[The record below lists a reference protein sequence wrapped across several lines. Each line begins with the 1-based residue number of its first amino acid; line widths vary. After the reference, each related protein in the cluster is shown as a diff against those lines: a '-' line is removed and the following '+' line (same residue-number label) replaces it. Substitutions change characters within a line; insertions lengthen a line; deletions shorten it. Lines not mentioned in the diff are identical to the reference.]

1 VIRPNS
7 QFVTNQEPML
17 IFNSSKPDISN
28 LVTTGHFYFG
38 LTPSR
43 KKLDKTTSASYV
55 FSVFSSHASLQE
67 HFSTWLTLTLK
78 LRHSQMSQRSLVG
91 HGFDQQACPVQKFFL
106 AACEKH
112 PFLGVDLGF

>member
-1 VIRPNS
+1 MLLYSSSLP
-7 QFVTNQEPML
+7 QEKSL
-17 IFNSSKPDISN
+17 TKL
-28 LVTTGHFYFG
+28 LVLVMFAEFFGH
-38 LTPSR
+38 S
-43 KKLDKTTSASYV
+43 V